1 MTAVFADDE
10 LAEFIQS
17 FTSLNLP
24 SAAATGA
31 DALRMATVERTKTR
45 PRGPQLNHVRDVR
58 IAPAG
63 PTVRIYRPTIA
74 ATGVLVYFHGGGWV
88 IGDLDT
94 HDRAC
99 RRLAASSTVTV
110 VAVDYRRA
118 PEDPWPAAID
128 DAVTA
133 VRWVASAP
141 QELGPTN
148 GRIGVAGDSAGG
160 LIAALT
166 ALRLRDDAPDVSLD
180 AQFLLYANTDL
191 TNSGASMETEG
202 HGYGLEVADIEWF
215 NTQWVPDRTAWTD
228 PWISPLYAEDLVGLP
243 RTVVVTCEHDP
254 LRNQGEAY
262 AQRLA
267 DAGVP
272 TVVRREPGMVH
283 NFMLW
288 DLISL
293 ACAVA
298 ADRVAD
304 DVASQLTTH
313 DVHT

>member
-1 MTAVFADDE
+1 MGDVFADDE
-10 LAEFIQS
+10 LAEFIRS
-17 FTSLNLP
+17 FNALNLP

-31 DALRMATVERTKTR
+31 DALRSATAERTKIR
-45 PRGPQLNHVRDVR
+45 PPGPELDQVRDFH
-58 IAPAG
+58 ISPDG

-99 RRLAASSTVTV
+99 RRLAASSNITV

-118 PEDPWPAAID
+118 PEHRWPAAVD
-128 DAVTA
+128 DAVVA
-133 VRWVASAP
+133 VRWVAGGHD
-141 QELGPTN
+141 ELGATN

-160 LIAALT
+160 LVAAL
-166 ALRLRDDAPDVSLD
+166 ASLRLRADPSGVALA

-191 TNSGASMETEG
+191 TNSGPSMVTEG
-202 HGYGLEVADIEWF
+202 HGYGLEAADIEWF
-215 NTQWVPDRTAWTD
+215 NTQWVPDRSRWND
-228 PWISPLYAEDLVGLP
+228 SQISPLYADDLTGLP
-243 RTVVVTCEHDP
+243 TTVVITCEHDP
-254 LRNQGEAY
+254 LRDQGEAY

-267 DAGVP
+267 NAGVP

-288 DLISL
+288 DLISP

-298 ADRVAD
+298 ADRAAA
-304 DVASQLTTH
+304 DVASRLTTP
-313 DVHT
+313 DVHK